1 MKKLLVLT
9 AALLVA
15 GCSRP
20 TGAYVEQLKAPDA
33 VDRLHAVH
41 ALGDRP
47 NEAPVVV
54 PALSEALKDQDAFV
68 RRDAAHALAR
78 IGPQA
83 QAAIP
88 ALRPLLKDRN
98 LGVRK
103 AAENALKKI
112 DTGSTGAG

>member
-1 MKKLLVLT
+1 MRKLTLCLLPFFLV
-9 AALLVA
+9 

-20 TGAYVEQLKAPDA
+20 TGEWVDQLKAPDSA
-33 VDRLHAVH
+33 QRLHAIR

-47 NEAPVVV
+47 HDAPVVV
-54 PALSEALKDQDAFV
+54 PALSEALKDKDAFV

-88 ALRPLLKDRN
+88 ALRPLLRDRN
-98 LGVRK
+98 AGVRK
-103 AAENALKKI
+103 AAEEAIRKI
-112 DTGSTGAG
+112 EPSRAG